1 MLSRSRVQPAL
12 KAPLE
17 PRDKVDGGRLI
28 ARQHAAQVRLWTRP
42 GSDYSERFTRL
53 REAQAG
59 LPVEL
64 SCSTSKPWCFDGRGP
79 ATSALLL
86 SEVRVGAKPA
96 KAGTPVLAFILLQG
110 SAGTAPQ
117 PKITVPF
124 AVRGKSAQGG
134 SISVRI
140 TTIDAALEV
149 RRRMKELGATQVR
162 SYRSGKQSNTV
173 SRSGTM
179 LPDGHF
185 IQTS

>member
-64 SCSTSKPWCFDGRGP
+64 SCSTSKPWCFDGRDQR
-79 ATSALLL
+79 LLR
-86 SEVRVGAKPA
+86 SSCQRC
-96 KAGTPVLAFILLQG
+96 G
-110 SAGTAPQ
+110 SAPGARCRARNGSRHPSSTPLVGRPDQ
-117 PKITVPF
+117 PRSTKACESGDASFGIHF
-124 AVRGKSAQGG
+124 AAGVGRYCSSAENYRAFRSSWQICSRGQHFGAHYDHRRCARSA
-134 SISVRI
+134 
-140 TTIDAALEV
+140 
-149 RRRMKELGATQVR
+149 
-162 SYRSGKQSNTV
+162 
-173 SRSGTM
+173 
-179 LPDGHF
+179 
-185 IQTS
+185 